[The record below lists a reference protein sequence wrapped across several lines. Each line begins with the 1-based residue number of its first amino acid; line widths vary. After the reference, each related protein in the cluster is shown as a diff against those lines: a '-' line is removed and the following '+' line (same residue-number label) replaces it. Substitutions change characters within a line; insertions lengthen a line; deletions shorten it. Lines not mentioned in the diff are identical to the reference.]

1 MPTERLYFSDSH
13 LYTFSASV
21 VSCRP
26 HQGNW
31 LIELDQTAFYPT
43 GGGQPTD
50 TGRLGSAQVTDCF
63 EEADRIFHLCTA
75 PLEGEVVGQ
84 IDRTRR
90 QDHLQQHTGQHILS
104 QAFIQIAGA
113 ETRSFHLG
121 VESSTIDVEI
131 DRVTPELLGQV
142 ESVANA
148 IVFENRPVHI
158 HLAQDGKLDHLPLR
172 KQTEREGCLR
182 VIEIADFDWS
192 PCGGTHARQT
202 GEVGMIAIRSTERVK
217 GNLIRI
223 EFLCGQ
229 RVLTDYHQAHQT
241 ALATAGL
248 FSAARDSAPVL
259 VERLQV
265 EAKQLQKR
273 VRELAEVAV
282 RYEGLELYQSVSET
296 AGKRV
301 IVKTFPGRD
310 LEEVK
315 LLAHAIVA
323 AGSAVALLAA
333 TGETNRLIFARS
345 PQVAVDCGKLLSE
358 VCKANGG
365 RGGGRPEFAQGGI
378 PTGAQ
383 IEDLLQGV
391 AVSI

>member
-21 VSCRP
+21 VSCQP
-26 HQGNW
+26 HHGNW
-31 LIELDQTAFYPT
+31 LIELDKTAFYPT
-43 GGGQPTD
+43 GGGQPND

-63 EEADRIFHLCTA
+63 EETDRIFHLCSA
-75 PLEGEVVGQ
+75 PVEGQVTGQ
-84 IDRTRR
+84 VDRTRR
-90 QDHLQQHTGQHILS
+90 QDHMQQHTGQHILS

-131 DRVTPELLGQV
+131 DRITPDLLGQV

-158 HLAQDGKLDHLPLR
+158 HLAEDGKLDHLPLR

-182 VIEIADFDWS
+182 VIEIAGFDWS
-192 PCGGTHARQT
+192 PCGGTHAKQT
-202 GEVGMIAIRSTERVK
+202 GEVGLITIRSTERVK

-229 RVLTDYHQAHQT
+229 RVLNDYHQAHQT
-241 ALATAGL
+241 ALTTAGL
-248 FSAARDSAPVL
+248 FSAARDAAPVL
-259 VERLQV
+259 VERLQA

-273 VRELAEVAV
+273 VRELSEMAV
-282 RYEGLELYQSVSET
+282 KYEAIELYQATPEVS
-296 AGKRV
+296 GMR
-301 IVKTFPGRD
+301 IVAKVFAGRD

-323 AGSAVALLAA
+323 AGPAVALLAT

-345 PQVAVDCGKLLSE
+345 SQGAVDCGKLLSE
-358 VCKANGG
+358 VCKANSG

-378 PTGAQ
+378 PAGTE
-383 IEDLLQGV
+383 IEEILKKV
-391 AVSI
+391 ALNI

>member
-1 MPTERLYFSDSH
+1 MPTQRLYFSDPQIQ
-13 LYTFSASV
+13 TFSASV
-21 VSCRP
+21 VSCQP
-26 HQGNW
+26 HAGNW
-31 LIELDQTAFYPT
+31 LIELDKTAFYPT
-43 GGGQPTD
+43 GGGQPND
-50 TGRLGSAQVTDCF
+50 TGRLGSAQVIDCF
-63 EEADRIFHLCTA
+63 EEADRIVHLCTA
-75 PLEGEVVGQ
+75 PLEGEVLGQ
-84 IDRTRR
+84 IDHLRR
-90 QDHLQQHTGQHILS
+90 QDHMQQHTGQHILS
-104 QAFIQIAGA
+104 QAFIQVAGA

-121 VESSTIDVEI
+121 VDSSTIDVEI
-131 DRVTPELLGQV
+131 DRVTPELLSQV
-142 ESVANA
+142 ESVANT

-158 HLAQDGKLDHLPLR
+158 HLAEDGKLDHLPLR
-172 KQTEREGCLR
+172 KQTDREGCLR
-182 VIEIADFDWS
+182 VIEIAGFDWS

-202 GEVGMIAIRSTERVK
+202 GEVGLIAIRSTERVK
-217 GNLIRI
+217 GNLVRI

-229 RVLTDYHQAHQT
+229 RVLNDYHQAHQT

-248 FSAARDSAPVL
+248 FSAARDAAPAL
-259 VERLQV
+259 VERLQT

-273 VRELAEVAV
+273 VRELAETAV
-282 RYEGLELYQSVSET
+282 RYEGLELYQSVAET

-301 IVKTFPGRD
+301 VVKVFPGRD

-323 AGSAVALLAA
+323 AGPAVVFLAA
-333 TGETNRLIFARS
+333 SGDTHRLIFARS

-391 AVSI
+391 AVSV